1 MNRTMLSRQSH
12 PNTFLLLD
20 TLIGALLCAL
30 TACIVALAAHKI
42 PARTLVPLFFIAVI
56 VLVALRFG
64 ALAGALGAFCATVIF
79 AYFLFT
85 PVGSFKVLKGD
96 ARTNLVWMLLI
107 GIPAGY
113 FAWATRTNGA
123 SSTSRHFPDEDE

>member
-1 MNRTMLSRQSH
+1 MLSRKTH
-12 PNTFLLLD
+12 PNLFLLLD

-30 TACIVALAAHKI
+30 TAGIVALAGRGI
-42 PARTLVPLFFIAVI
+42 PARPLVPLFFIAVI
-56 VLVALRFG
+56 VLIALRFG
-64 ALAGALGAFCATVIF
+64 ALAGALGAFSATLIF

-113 FAWATRTNGA
+113 FAWSTRAGTG
-123 SSTSRHFPDEDE
+123 STTRPRLPDEDD

>member
-1 MNRTMLSRQSH
+1 MVFRKTH
-12 PNTFLLLD
+12 PNVSLLID

-30 TACIVALAAHKI
+30 TAGIVALAAHAI
-42 PARTLVPLFFIAVI
+42 PARPLIPLFFIAVI
-56 VLVALRFG
+56 VLIALRFG
-64 ALAGALGAFCATVIF
+64 ALAGALGGFCATIIF

-113 FAWATRTNGA
+113 FAWATRTDNA
-123 SSTSRHFPDEDE
+123 ASTSNRHLPEDEE